1 MILFLRLLFIVVIA
15 SMLWATTR
23 AGMNQSLG
31 DFARSDTFRDPWVVA
46 TLIDAYW
53 AFISFYV
60 WIAWKEQS
68 LASRVLWFI
77 AVILLGN
84 FAMAT
89 YMLRELFAV
98 SARAPDAIGEVF
110 TRRRPGALLLP
121 GLLTG
126 AAVGVYL
133 LA

>member
-1 MILFLRLLFIVVIA
+1 MIFSLRLLFIVVIA

-23 AGMNQSLG
+23 AGMNQPLG
-31 DFARSDTFRDPWVVA
+31 DFARSATIRDPWVIA
-46 TLIDAYW
+46 TLFDAYW

-68 LASRVLWFI
+68 LAARVLWFI
-77 AVILLGN
+77 AIILLGN
-84 FAMAT
+84 FAMAA

-98 SARAPDAIGEVF
+98 SARAPDALGEVF